1 MNLISNE
8 MRAGSQMPERES
20 DFTGMTMRL
29 PKSRGFIR
37 QLENLV
43 EGTWDSG
50 VSCGTPRGPEK
61 LDFGEI

>member
-1 MNLISNE
+1 
-8 MRAGSQMPERES
+8 MPERES

-43 EGTWDSG
+43 EGTWDSS